1 MAREINP
8 FFVSGK
14 IPHEYFC
21 DRINESAK
29 LIRLLTNGNNVVLIS
44 PRRMGKTG
52 LIEFCYEDPKIADN
66 YYTFFVDI
74 LHTSN
79 LQEFTLAFG
88 KEVLETVKKKGFDLV
103 TRFVQALR
111 SLNGK
116 FGFDPVTAFPS
127 FSISLGDITQPEYTL
142 KEIFDYLDDLPR
154 PCIVSI
160 DEFQQIAKYP
170 ESNVEAIL
178 RSYIQKSRNVNFIF
192 AGSERHIMQRMFG
205 EATHPFYNSASTL
218 ELDAIKEDIYVP
230 WVKGKFADSGR
241 DIEDSDI
248 SRIYHMFIGHTYYV
262 QKVFNEAFSLTGKG
276 EKCSGQTLDNSIANI
291 LEEEEIKYRELLS
304 NMPSKIKGLLYAIA
318 AEGKATHIT
327 SSDFIRRHA
336 LNSSSAVQYAATQLL
351 EKEIITRS
359 GQSYSLNDKFFS
371 LWLKRLMTI
380 G

>member
-52 LIEFCYEDPKIADN
+52 LIEFCYEDPRIADN

-88 KEVLETVKKKGFDLV
+88 KEVFETVKKKGFDLV

-160 DEFQQIAKYP
+160 DEFQQLAKYP

>member
-1 MAREINP
+1 MAIEINP

-21 DRINESAK
+21 DRVNESAK

-79 LQEFTLAFG
+79 MQEFTLALG
-88 KEVLETVKKKGFDLV
+88 KEVFETVKKKGFDLV

-116 FGFDPVTAFPS
+116 FGFDPVSAFPS
-127 FSISLGDITQPEYTL
+127 FTISVGDITQPEYTL
-142 KEIFDYLDDLPR
+142 KEIFEYLDDLPK

-160 DEFQQIAKYP
+160 DEFQQVAKYP
-170 ESNVEAIL
+170 EVNVEAIL
-178 RSYIQKSRNVNFIF
+178 RSHIQKSKNVNFTF

-205 EATHPFYNSASTL
+205 DATRPFYNSATTL
-218 ELDAIKEDIYVP
+218 ELDAIKEEIYVP
-230 WVKGKFADSGR
+230 WVKSKFLASGR
-241 DIEDSDI
+241 TIDDTEI
-248 SRIYHMFIGHTYYV
+248 SSIYKLFMGLTYFV
-262 QKVFNEAFSLTGKG
+262 QKVFNEAFSLISKG
-276 EKCSGQTLDNSIANI
+276 ETCSEQTLKDSIDNI
-291 LEEEEIKYRELLS
+291 LESEQTKYRELLS
-304 NMPSKIKGLLYAIA
+304 NMPAKIKGLLYAIA
-318 AEGKATHIT
+318 LEGQATHIT
-327 SSDFIRRHA
+327 SASFIKRHS

-351 EKEIITRS
+351 EKEIITRHEKT
-359 GQSYSLNDKFFS
+359 YSLNDKFFS

-380 G
+380 A

>member
-52 LIEFCYEDPKIADN
+52 LIEFCYEDPRIADN

-160 DEFQQIAKYP
+160 DEFQQLAKYP